1 VTVEEKTESA
11 FDASEVSDDDRLWA
25 ALAWIPITPLWP
37 IVAIIMLVIEEK
49 KDRPFI
55 RYHSILALA
64 TGVVGIVL
72 SVFCI
77 GILVW
82 LAMFY
87 FAFKAYQGEQ
97 VRIPVLTDFAEGQ
110 GWV

>member
-1 VTVEEKTESA
+1 MEENTKSTVDSA
-11 FDASEVSDDDRLWA
+11 EVSDDDRLWA
-25 ALAWIPITPLWP
+25 ALAWIPLSPLWP
-37 IVAIIMLVIEEK
+37 IIAIIMLLIEDK

-55 RYHSILALA
+55 RYNAILALA

-72 SVFCI
+72 SVFCV
-77 GILVW
+77 GILIL

-87 FAFKAYQGEQ
+87 FAFKAYQGEK
-97 VRIPVLTDFAEGQ
+97 VRIPVLTDFAENQ